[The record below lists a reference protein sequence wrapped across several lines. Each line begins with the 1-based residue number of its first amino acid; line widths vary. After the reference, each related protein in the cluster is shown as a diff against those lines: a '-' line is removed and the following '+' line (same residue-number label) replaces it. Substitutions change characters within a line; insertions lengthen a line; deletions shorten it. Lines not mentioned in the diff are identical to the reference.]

1 MEKSPSISMAHN
13 FEKWTSFE
21 SILPFFSSLDLFK
34 VISYSAPWYIT
45 ITPSFGEI
53 CSIYLYLYIPY
64 IYIYIFMFVSKHL
77 KHIQG
82 FLYPRSVTWR
92 LPSLLFRRVPAE
104 VPATSIRCNKELVRS
119 GRPRS
124 QTLLVEV
131 VVGLLRWVIKISENL
146 RIDICWE

>member
-1 MEKSPSISMAHN
+1 MAHN

-64 IYIYIFMFVSKHL
+64 IYIYLCLFPSILSTSKAFCIPAVLHEGY
-77 KHIQG
+77 QA
-82 FLYPRSVTWR
+82 YCSEESR
-92 LPSLLFRRVPAE
+92 L
-104 VPATSIRCNKELVRS
+104 
-119 GRPRS
+119 RS
-124 QTLLVEV
+124 QQRLYVATRNWYGPVGPEVRLCWLRWLLVCLG
-131 VVGLLRWVIKISENL
+131 GLSRSRKIWGSIYAENNL
-146 RIDICWE
+146 GWKTTIS